1 MKVIKEGQ
9 IPTRRITCRECGSVL
24 EYTNSDLTEVYDYRQ
39 QATYIT
45 AYSYDTKYELT
56 CPICKAH
63 IEAQR
68 IIPQIHITEEQ
79 FSKLPKDI
87 QELFQEKD
95 GE

>member
-39 QATYIT
+39 QATYTT
-45 AYSYDTKYELT
+45 AYLCDTKYELT

-79 FSKLPKDI
+79 FSKLPKEI

>member
-39 QATYIT
+39 QSTYIT
-45 AYSYDTKYELT
+45 AYERDTKYELT

-68 IIPQIHITEEQ
+68 IIPQRHITEEQ
-79 FSKLPKDI
+79 FSKLPKEI
-87 QELFQEKD
+87 QELFQEEK
-95 GE
+95 E